1 MLEIYI
7 FDMNCNTLQLKGRV
21 DPLCIVADDSVY
33 LALVTLHLSKSSH
46 VISLF
51 PGLRD
56 KGLQYLQAIA
66 DANGFLMNHV
76 EVLEKKKTC
85 LTMHD
90 THQRKVSVFQNQF
103 VCHFARFFRMLICF
117 HLLAK
122 WPC

>member
-1 MLEIYI
+1 
-7 FDMNCNTLQLKGRV
+7 MNCNTLQLKGRV

-33 LALVTLHLSKSSH
+33 LALVTIHLSKTSH

-66 DANGFLMNHV
+66 DSNGFSMNRV

-90 THQRKVSVFQNQF
+90 THQRKVSVFQISLSAILQGFYNAYKF
-103 VCHFARFFRMLICF
+103 SSVSEMAILVD
-117 HLLAK
+117 LL
-122 WPC
+122 C